1 LKNPQNLSRI
11 RIENNL
17 TTIDQDRIDINKTE
31 DQDQLGNK
39 DLNKD
44 NNK

>member
-1 LKNPQNLSRI
+1 LKNPLNLSRI